1 MNRTAELKEMKN
13 RLTEIV
19 ERHEKLKNSYFWSP
33 NGNASGRRYA
43 EKKYNDIYENKMYGI
58 YAENRYR
65 ESCKNVYYK
74 GVFYIDGKK
83 TTVAEIKKLI
93 SALDYIC

>member
-1 MNRTAELKEMKN
+1 MNRTSELKEMKN

-19 ERHEKLKNSYFWSP
+19 ERHEKLRNAYFWSP
-33 NGNASGRRYA
+33 NGNASGRRNS
-43 EKKYNDIYENKMYGI
+43 EKRNNDFYENNRYGI
-58 YAENRYR
+58 SAKNSYS

-74 GVFYIDGKK
+74 GIFTVEGKH
-83 TTVAEIKKLI
+83 TTVTKIKNII

>member
-33 NGNASGRRYA
+33 NGNANGRRNA
-43 EKKYNDIYENKMYGI
+43 EKRNNDYYENNRYGI
-58 YAENRYR
+58 SAKNSYS

-74 GVFYIDGKK
+74 GIFVVDGKY
-83 TTVAEIKKLI
+83 TTVTKIKNII
-93 SALDYIC
+93 SALNYIC

>member
-1 MNRTAELKEMKN
+1 MNRTAELREMKN

-19 ERHEKLKNSYFWSP
+19 ERHEKLSKSFFWSP
-33 NGNASGRRYA
+33 SGNASGRRNA
-43 EKKYNDIYENKMYGI
+43 EKRNNDFYENNRYGI
-58 YAENRYR
+58 SAKNSYS

-74 GVFYIDGKK
+74 GIFVVEGKK
-83 TTVAEIKKLI
+83 TTVKKIKDII

>member
-1 MNRTAELKEMKN
+1 MNRTAELREMKK
-13 RLTEIV
+13 RLGEIV
-19 ERHEKLKNSYFWSP
+19 ERHEKLQNSYFWSP
-33 NGNASGRRYA
+33 NRNANGRRNT
-43 EKKYNDIYENKMYGI
+43 EKRYNDIYENKMYGI

-74 GVFYIDGKK
+74 GIFYLDGKK
-83 TTVAEIKKLI
+83 TTVTKIKNII

>member
-19 ERHEKLKNSYFWSP
+19 ERHEKLQNSYFWSP
-33 NGNASGRRYA
+33 NKTASERRQS
-43 EKKYNDIYENKMYGI
+43 EKKYNDFYENNRYGI
-58 YAENRYR
+58 SAKNSYS

-74 GVFYIDGKK
+74 GIFVVDGKK
-83 TTVAEIKKLI
+83 TTVKKIKDII